1 MVDKEYGVVKDG
13 FRFIFCT
20 KRILRVR
27 GNSGVVCNV
36 FGVVEFKKT
45 EKAIG
50 SFFMIEIGEEFGA
63 IVLLGIEGD
72 FKELVGSGINPL
84 LKKIQ
89 E

>member
-20 KRILRVR
+20 RILRVC
-27 GNSGVVCNV
+27 GNSGVVVCIV

-63 IVLLGIEGD
+63 IVFLGIEGD
-72 FKELVGSGINPL
+72 FKELVGGGYNPL
-84 LKKIQ
+84 LKEFQ